1 MKGNFVASATTT
13 IDAPASRVWD
23 VITDP
28 AAAKEFMFGSDLV
41 TDWTVG
47 GPIVWRGEWEGKPY
61 EDKGYI
67 LEVEPG
73 QKLVY
78 THFSP
83 LSGEEDK
90 PENYHTLTWT
100 LEQQEGGSTRLTLE
114 QDNNVTDEAAEH
126 SRGMWDMLVADVKKI
141 AERAWPAA

>member
-1 MKGNFVASATTT
+1 MPGAFVAESAIT
-13 IDAPASRVWD
+13 IDAPPDRVWE

-28 AAAKEFMFGSDLV
+28 EAVKEFMFGADLE
-41 TDWTVG
+41 TAWTVG

-61 EDKGYI
+61 EDKGQI

-73 QKLVY
+73 RKLVH

-83 LSGEEDK
+83 LGGEDDK

-100 LEQQEGGSTRLTLE
+100 LEGQDGQTRLTLS
-114 QDNNVTDEAAEH
+114 QDNNASEAAAEH
-126 SRGMWDMLVADVKKI
+126 SKGMWDMLVADVRRI
-141 AERAWPAA
+141 SERG

>member
-1 MKGNFVASATTT
+1 MTEKFVAASTTT
-13 IDAPASRVWD
+13 IDAPASHVWD

-28 AAAKEFMFGSDLV
+28 KAVKEFMFGADLV

-73 QKLVY
+73 QKLVH

-83 LSGEEDK
+83 LGSEADK

-100 LEQQEGGSTRLTLE
+100 LEDQAGGATKLTLS
-114 QDNNVTDEAAEH
+114 QDNNATEEAAEH

-141 AERAWPAA
+141 AERA

>member
-1 MKGNFVASATTT
+1 MTANFVATSA
-13 IDAPASRVWD
+13 ISVDAPASRVWD

-28 AAAKEFMFGSDLV
+28 AAVKEFMFGADLE

-47 GPIVWRGEWEGKPY
+47 GPIRWRGEWEGKPY
-61 EDKGYI
+61 EDKGTI
-67 LEVEPG
+67 LEAEPG
-73 QKLVY
+73 KKLVH

-83 LSGEEDK
+83 LGGEEDK

-100 LEQQEGGSTRLTLE
+100 LEDQGGATKLTLS
-114 QDNNVTDEAAEH
+114 QDNNASEEAAAH

-141 AERAWPAA
+141 AERA

>member
-1 MKGNFVASATTT
+1 MAESHVATSSVLINASA
-13 IDAPASRVWD
+13 SHVWK

-28 AAAKEFMFGSDLV
+28 VAVKEFMFGADLV

-47 GPIVWRGEWEGKPY
+47 GPIVWHGEWEGKAY
-61 EDKGYI
+61 EDKGFV

-73 QKLVY
+73 QKLVH

-83 LSGEEDK
+83 LGGQADK

-100 LEQQEGGSTRLTLE
+100 LQDQGGRTLLVLS
-114 QDNNVTDEAAEH
+114 QDNNPSAEAAEH
-126 SRGMWDMLVADVKKI
+126 SKGMWDQLVAGVKRL
-141 AERAWPAA
+141 AERG